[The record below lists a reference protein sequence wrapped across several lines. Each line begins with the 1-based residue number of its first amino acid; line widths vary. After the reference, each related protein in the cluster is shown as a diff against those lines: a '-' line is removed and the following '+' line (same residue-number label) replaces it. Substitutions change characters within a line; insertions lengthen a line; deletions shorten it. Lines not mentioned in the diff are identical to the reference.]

1 MQLCNNIKYN
11 DMTKIEPG
19 KYVELG
25 YDLYAVEADGSEK
38 LVHQTDA
45 KDPEKIVFGVTRGVI
60 EPLEKAIEGLAK
72 GDSFNVEATADE
84 AFGPYDP
91 DQVVELDKE
100 LFIVDDKFDTDVIKV
115 GAYVPMMTADG
126 FRINGLVKEVTDTK
140 VKMDFNH
147 PLAGKSVR
155 FDGRITEV
163 RDATEAELHPAGG
176 CGCHGG
182 DGCGCGDD
190 CGCDH
195 DHDCGCD
202 HDHNH
207 EGGCCGGCH

>member
-1 MQLCNNIKYN
+1 
-11 DMTKIEPG
+11 MTKIEPG

-38 LVHQTDA
+38 LVHQSDA
-45 KDPEKIVFGVTRGVI
+45 SDPEKIVFGVTRGVI

-72 GDSFNVEATADE
+72 GDSFNVEASADE

-100 LFIVDDKFDTDVIKV
+100 IFFVDDKFDSEVIRE

-147 PLAGKSVR
+147 PLAGERVR

-163 RDATEAELHPAGG
+163 RDATEAELHPAQG
-176 CGCHGG
+176 CGCHGHGEG
-182 DGCGCGDD
+182 DCGCGDD

-195 DHDCGCD
+195 DH
-202 HDHNH
+202 